1 MKKIWNNNSKLLM
14 IITTLELILSTY
26 FLIYFGYVDRLNYI
40 ESQTTTM
47 SDLAILIQNMYTS
60 TWWALIIVSIIL
72 ISVFSLTSILYKKN
86 EFHFISILIWCM
98 LFILALDFTKSFTYN
113 LSNIAIFIPI
123 ILINIKAINMHSLM
137 VFRFIWLIK
146 LFSKYSSL

>member
-1 MKKIWNNNSKLLM
+1 MKKIWKNNSTLLI
-14 IITTLELILSTY
+14 IITILELILSTY

-40 ESQTTTM
+40 ESQAITM

-72 ISVFSLTSILYKKN
+72 ISIFSLTSILYKKR

-123 ILINIKAINMHSLM
+123 ILINIKAYFNQKTILKN
-137 VFRFIWLIK
+137 VK
-146 LFSKYSSL
+146 

>member
-1 MKKIWNNNSKLLM
+1 MKKIWKNNSTLLI
-14 IITTLELILSTY
+14 IITILELILSTY

-40 ESQTTTM
+40 ESQAITM
-47 SDLAILIQNMYTS
+47 SDLTLLIQNMYTS

-72 ISVFSLTSILYKKN
+72 ISIFSLTSILYKKR

-113 LSNIAIFIPI
+113 LSNIAIFIPLI
-123 ILINIKAINMHSLM
+123 IIIIKAYFNQKVILKN
-137 VFRFIWLIK
+137 
-146 LFSKYSSL
+146 SK

>member
-40 ESQTTTM
+40 ESQTTTI

-98 LFILALDFTKSFTYN
+98 LFVLALDFTKSFTYN

-123 ILINIKAINMHSLM
+123 ILINIKAYFNQ
-137 VFRFIWLIK
+137 K
-146 LFSKYSSL
+146 LFIKNTK

>member
-1 MKKIWNNNSKLLM
+1 MKKIWNNNSRLLI
-14 IITTLELILSTY
+14 IITVLELILSTY

-40 ESQTTTM
+40 ESQAITM

-72 ISVFSLTSILYKKN
+72 ISIFSITSIVYRKR

-113 LSNIAIFIPI
+113 LSNIAIFVPI
-123 ILINIKAINMHSLM
+123 ILINIKAYFNQKTFL
-137 VFRFIWLIK
+137 K
-146 LFSKYSSL
+146 NTK